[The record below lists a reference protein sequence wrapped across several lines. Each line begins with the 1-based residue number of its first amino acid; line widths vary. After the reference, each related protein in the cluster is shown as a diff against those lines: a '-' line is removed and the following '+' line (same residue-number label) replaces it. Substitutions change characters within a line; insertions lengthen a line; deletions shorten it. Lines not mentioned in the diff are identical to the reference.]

1 MKTTGFAI
9 RQWLLLLLLTLSA
22 GAFSASAQDPQPVIG
37 DVNLDNEVTVADIN
51 AVIDVILSDGT
62 NSAAD
67 VNGDGEIN
75 IADINAVIDIILGG
89 DPKTLCSTL
98 IVTTRDGR
106 TTEHIIDQNTRM
118 SIEKPNLVIETGGT
132 RLTYDLENTAR
143 LRYGH
148 RYVSAAPSAPVVLYE
163 DGISPDADERPQYAL
178 FTYRN
183 DGAMN
188 AFLNI
193 DVDSITYS
201 NTDLDGLAH
210 PNAVVQQVWTPDSL
224 YRIPLAA
231 IDSIGFK
238 APSTEYKPDV
248 IIIDERHMPYIIA
261 ADDLSITFK
270 SNVPTDMVP
279 AIGQIM
285 YSDLEEDPFYMGFA
299 GRVVG
304 IEHKTGEVKYICAPV
319 SPDEVYVRCLDFF
332 KVITDSTEVVDDN
345 ELARAPKRSWFGIA
359 DDGTITIPEHKWKLD
374 LNLNKLTGGEG
385 NITNEGKIFNEFEY
399 VICVGMLENDFVYV
413 KHTKKISHSTK
424 ASMKCV
430 KAEYKPEPMWMDAPV
445 TLVGCKYL
453 GVNLYPGLF
462 FEAKAGL
469 DIVAELPYES
479 NQVEE
484 YYFGSDQGWSP
495 MVMKTDNGGWPGFE
509 DFIQGGKVTVKL
521 SGSVAF
527 GPVVRAAIV
536 VWKPGF
542 LSFDVRAKGGLELSA
557 EVSYSSDD
565 AVDWQNNDDYYTL
578 LSNTKIST
586 GLKVGLELVGTAKDK
601 EFTFA
606 SASTTLFKRDR
617 YLVPKFT
624 VPALP
629 QYTGG
634 TWEGSVTPTS
644 MFTTPSNELLLPG
657 KVGIGVY
664 EQNGT
669 FVRSNYFDSLYF
681 GTEDN
686 WPQNAVQCSM
696 TGLEAG
702 HEYIVRPLF
711 KMLNLINIKGGP
723 RTVFYSPEPMTLEK
737 PSLELIKGTR
747 GDVAISGGWGF
758 FTASTSNSKVA
769 TVKVTKRYVNG
780 VETSLV
786 RVDAVSPGDAVI
798 TVKDVRSGDVIKL
811 PVHVID
817 GQNKP
822 LYVAEEALDFGVVAT
837 GTNTSK
843 TLTLINN
850 TTSPK
855 TVTATVTGPFSFQQG
870 NSSTSSLTVEVPG
883 NSCSYVTVQFTASG
897 QGASTGSVT
906 FVNEL
911 FDGGKCIVP
920 MTAYA
925 TSNTAPLYVEQQS
938 LDLGEVPMGSTRT
951 GELTIVNNSS
961 SAQTVV
967 AAIDAP
973 FSFSQGQN
981 STSTLTIQVPSRS
994 RSTVTVLYTATV
1006 AGEVAGNATLTADA
1020 FQDGQ
1025 CVVSVQAF
1033 TPADGQSLYI
1043 EQQSLDLGDVL
1054 AGETRTGELTI
1065 VNNTAAAKTL
1075 TCSVDA
1081 PFWFKQ
1087 GESCVSGTTVVVP
1100 GNSCGSVTVQFTATT
1115 PGDYS
1120 GNVTFKNTE
1129 LDGGQ
1134 CVVPVQAR
1142 AVDNSMPQTEV
1153 ITVGDVTFKMVHVEG
1168 GTFMMGAADDDSE
1181 ARPLEKPAHQVTLS
1195 GYSIGETE
1203 VTQALWVAVMGTN
1216 PSTFANKMNHPV
1228 EHLNWNNCQE
1238 FISKLNQITGKS
1250 FRLPTEAEWE
1260 FAARGGNK
1268 SLGYKYAGSNSINE
1282 VAWWGYFDGGNSG
1295 WTTHPVA
1302 QLLPNELGLY
1312 DMSGNVYEWCQ
1323 DWIGSYNSSEQIN
1336 PIGPESGSVHV
1347 YRGGCWYSGQRGCCV
1362 SYRTSDNP
1370 SYWDGTLGLRLAMS
1384 DNTQDDHE
1392 WVDLGLPGGTL
1403 WATCNVGASSPE
1415 DYGDYFAWGETAPKD
1430 TYDRSTYKWFN
1441 GSYDIYNTLTK
1452 YCTKSS
1458 FGYNGFV
1465 DNKTELD
1472 PEDDAAYVNWGPS
1485 WRMPTT
1491 EQQRELYEKCS
1502 SVWTTQNGVNGRLF
1516 TGPNGNTLF
1525 LPAAGYRYG
1534 SLYDAGLWGGY
1545 WSRTLDSGGPN
1556 CAYYLDF
1563 HSGYVNWNSGH
1574 RYGGLAVR
1582 AVRVSQN

>member
-1 MKTTGFAI
+1 MMKRPYLI
-9 RQWLLLLLLTLSA
+9 LLLLSMLMA
-22 GAFSASAQDPQPVIG
+22 PFAASAQQSTPYG
-37 DVNLDNEVTVADIN
+37 DVNGDNEVNIADIN
-51 AVIDVILSDGT
+51 SVIGIILDGNGFT
-62 NSAAD
+62 PAAD

-75 IADINAVIDIILGG
+75 IADINVIIDLILGG
-89 DPKTLCSTL
+89 EPKTLCSTL
-98 IVTTRDGR
+98 LVTTRDGR
-106 TTEHIIDQNTRM
+106 TVEHIIDQNTRM
-118 SIEKPNLVIETGGT
+118 SIEQPNLVIETGGT

-248 IIIDERHMPYIIA
+248 IIIDERHMPYIIT

-270 SNVPTDMVP
+270 SNVPTDIVP
-279 AIGQIM
+279 VIGQIM

-304 IEHKTGEVKYICAPV
+304 IERKNSQIKYLCAPV

-345 ELARAPKRSWFGIA
+345 ELAKAPKRSWFGIA

-374 LNLNKLTGGEG
+374 MNLGKLTGGAG

-413 KHTKKISHSTK
+413 KHTKKITNTTT

-430 KAEYKPEPMWMDAPV
+430 KAEYKPEPLWIDAPV

-469 DIVAELPYES
+469 DVSAKLPYES

-484 YYFGSDQGWSP
+484 YYFGSDTGWSP

-509 DFIQGGKVTVKL
+509 DFIQGGNVTVKL

-536 VWKPGF
+536 VWKPSF
-542 LSFDVRAKGGLELSA
+542 LSFDVRAKAGLELSA

-565 AVDWQNNDDYYTL
+565 ASEWESNDDWYTL
-578 LSNTKIST
+578 LSNSKIST
-586 GLKVGLELVGTAKDK
+586 GLKVGLELVGTVK
-601 EFTFA
+601 EKEYTFA
-606 SASTTLFKRDR
+606 SASTTLFKRDK

-624 VPALP
+624 TPVLP
-629 QYTGG
+629 QYQNS
-634 TWEGSVTPTS
+634 TWQPSSSPTS

-664 EQNGT
+664 DQDGT
-669 FVRSNYFDSLYF
+669 CLRSNYYDYWYF

-723 RTVFYSPEPMTLEK
+723 RTVFYSPEPMSLEK
-737 PSLELIKGTR
+737 PSLQLIKGTR
-747 GDVAISGGWGF
+747 GDVAICGGWGVYS
-758 FTASTSNSKVA
+758 ASSTDNNKATA
-769 TVKVTKRYVNG
+769 TVTSTWASG
-780 VETSLV
+780 VETFLV
-786 RVDAVSPGDAVI
+786 RVEAVSPGDATI
-798 TVKDVRSGDVIKL
+798 KVKDVRSGDVVAL
-811 PVHVID
+811 PVKVVD

-870 NSSTSSLTVEVPG
+870 NSSVSSLTIEVPG
-883 NSCSYVTVQFTASG
+883 NSCSYVAVQFTASG
-897 QGASTGSVT
+897 QGTSTGKVT

-920 MTAYA
+920 VTAYA
-925 TSNTAPLYVEQQS
+925 TANTAPLYVEQQS

-951 GELTIVNNSS
+951 GELTIVNNSTS
-961 SAQTVV
+961 VQTVT

-973 FSFSQGQN
+973 FSFSQGQS

-994 RSTVTVLYTATV
+994 RSTVTVLYTATD
-1006 AGEVAGNATLTADA
+1006 AGTASGNATFTNEAL
-1020 FQDGQ
+1020 QGGS
-1025 CVVSVQAF
+1025 CVIPVQAF

-1043 EQQSLDLGDVL
+1043 EQTSLELGTVL
-1054 AGETRTGELTI
+1054 IGETHTGELTI
-1065 VNNTAAAKTL
+1065 VNNTAAAKTV

-1081 PFWFKQ
+1081 PFWFQQ
-1087 GESCVSGTTVVVP
+1087 GEACVSSKTIVVP
-1100 GNSCGSVTVQFTATT
+1100 GNSCGSVTVQFMATT

-1120 GNVTFKNTE
+1120 GNATFRNAAFN
-1129 LDGGQ
+1129 GGQ
-1134 CVVPVQAR
+1134 VTIPVLAR
-1142 AVDNSMPQTEV
+1142 AV
-1153 ITVGDVTFKMVHVEG
+1153 GAEG
-1168 GTFMMGAADDDSE
+1168 
-1181 ARPLEKPAHQVTLS
+1181 
-1195 GYSIGETE
+1195 
-1203 VTQALWVAVMGTN
+1203 N
-1216 PSTFANKMNHPV
+1216 
-1228 EHLNWNNCQE
+1228 
-1238 FISKLNQITGKS
+1238 
-1250 FRLPTEAEWE
+1250 
-1260 FAARGGNK
+1260 
-1268 SLGYKYAGSNSINE
+1268 
-1282 VAWWGYFDGGNSG
+1282 
-1295 WTTHPVA
+1295 
-1302 QLLPNELGLY
+1302 
-1312 DMSGNVYEWCQ
+1312 
-1323 DWIGSYNSSEQIN
+1323 
-1336 PIGPESGSVHV
+1336 
-1347 YRGGCWYSGQRGCCV
+1347 
-1362 SYRTSDNP
+1362 
-1370 SYWDGTLGLRLAMS
+1370 
-1384 DNTQDDHE
+1384 HE
-1392 WVDLGLPGGTL
+1392 WVDLGLPSGTL

-1430 TYDRSTYKWFN
+1430 NYNWSTYKWCN
-1441 GSYDIYNTLTK
+1441 GSYTTMTK
-1452 YCTKSS
+1452 YCINSRY
-1458 FGYNGFV
+1458 GYNGFT
-1465 DNKTELD
+1465 DGKTKLD

-1491 EQQRELYEKCS
+1491 EQQRELYENCS

-1525 LPAAGYRYG
+1525 LPAAGGRWDDSLNSAGSYG
-1534 SLYDAGLWGGY
+1534 YF
-1545 WSRTLDSGGPN
+1545 WSRTLLSYVPYYAYDLYFNSGGW
-1556 CAYYLDF
+1556 YYWYYSR
-1563 HSGYVNWNSGH
+1563 SGGYT
-1574 RYGGLAVR
+1574 VR
-1582 AVRVSQN
+1582 AVRVS